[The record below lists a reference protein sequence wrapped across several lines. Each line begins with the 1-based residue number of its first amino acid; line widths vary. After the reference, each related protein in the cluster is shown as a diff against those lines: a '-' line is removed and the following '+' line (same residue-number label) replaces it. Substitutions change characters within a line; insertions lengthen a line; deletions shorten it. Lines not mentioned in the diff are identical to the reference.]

1 MKEKLQLLL
10 SHLKQKNKKCGTK
23 ERHYSLFKR
32 FDLKP
37 KDQSKITLF
46 ANKAEA
52 IVFWLCIT
60 GLVFLGIVSFF
71 RYLGNRQSVANKK
84 FREELLIRVQV
95 LEEQN
100 QAIRGQTDSLQTELQ
115 NLKIDMNTK

>member
-1 MKEKLQLLL
+1 M
-10 SHLKQKNKKCGTK
+10 
-23 ERHYSLFKR
+23 FKR